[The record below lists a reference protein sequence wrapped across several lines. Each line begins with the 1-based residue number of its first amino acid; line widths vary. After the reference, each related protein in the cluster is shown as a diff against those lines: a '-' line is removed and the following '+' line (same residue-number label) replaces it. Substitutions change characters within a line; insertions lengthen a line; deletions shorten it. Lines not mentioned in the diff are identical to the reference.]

1 MLKNILHSVKWK
13 KLKSSIIIGL
23 SGGIGNG

>member
-1 MLKNILHSVKWK
+1 MLKNILHDVKWK
-13 KLKSSIIIGL
+13 KLKSSIIISL